1 MPLGLA
7 SSTDSGRLR
16 ADQYSYRQLA
26 VSSQAPL
33 LYERVARIVESQ
45 ISSGTL
51 RANERIPSVRAMSR
65 TAKVSVST
73 VVQAYVHLENI
84 GLIEAR
90 PQSGFYVRAP
100 EPRRLPEPRPRPA
113 RAPRPNSSALP
124 PL

>member
-1 MPLGLA
+1 MEVTLRPGLA
-7 SSTDSGRLR
+7 SSTDSGRLMP
-16 ADQYSYRQLA
+16 DQYSYRQLA

-65 TAKVSVST
+65 TARVSVST

-90 PQSGFYVRAP
+90 PQSGFYVRTP
-100 EPRRLPEPRPRPA
+100 EPRRLPEPRPKPA
-113 RAPRPNSSALP
+113 GAPRPVR
-124 PL
+124 

>member
-1 MPLGLA
+1 M
-7 SSTDSGRLR
+7 
-16 ADQYSYRQLA
+16 
-26 VSSQAPL
+26 SSQAPL

-45 ISSGTL
+45 ISNGAL

-90 PQSGFYVRAP
+90 PQSGFYVRQP
-100 EPRRLPEPRPRPA
+100 ELKRLPEPQPKTDRK
-113 RAPRPNSSALP
+113 SVV
-124 PL
+124 